1 MAVRSES
8 RTLIVEDDASSREAL
23 ATYLRRRGY
32 DVVCASSVAS
42 GKAKLDDHVT
52 HLILDL
58 RLPDGL
64 GLKLLERAQQENLPV
79 KVAVVTGL
87 DQGDVLAD
95 AALMHPEVFLKK
107 PVDFGDVIGWLEGRP
122 SLNDFSKDSGKSN

>member
-1 MAVRSES
+1 MQEQEDQPMTARSDS

-32 DVVCASSVAS
+32 DVVCASTLAS
-42 GKAKLDDHVT
+42 GRAKLDDQVT

-64 GLKLLERAQQENLPV
+64 GLKLLERAQQEHLPV
-79 KVAVVTGL
+79 KVAVVTGV

-107 PVDFGDVIGWLEGRP
+107 PVDFTDVIGWLEGRP
-122 SLNDFSKDSGKSN
+122 ILRN